1 MMTGIG
7 GPAGG
12 PDPSSPPGM
21 PRRPTRSGS
30 RTAAFV
36 ILSAAAILAISSSLS
51 ASRPG
56 PTPAP
61 PHGGVATASAGRSPD
76 SSTRPST
83 TMSAVPSASPRPP
96 GSVSRAYLADRS
108 DLLERAELARAGVQ
122 PYASALDDLLAWARR
137 AVRRDPRPAE
147 RLRIKGTE
155 GPFVDDTAA
164 AYGLALAHA
173 MTGERAYGEAAVRFI
188 MGWVDTTTSTRDT
201 CRDDG
206 ACQTSLIIS
215 RTVPG
220 FVFAAALL
228 AGTGLMDTASE
239 ERFRAW
245 LRDVILPTA
254 SELDNNWGDAG
265 TFTRVAL
272 TDYLDDRIG
281 FDAAIAKWRNL
292 LDLVEADGHI
302 PLEVARGEA
311 GLGYTQEALD
321 YKVAVAAIAE
331 RRGVDLWSYVGAKGG
346 SLKGAVDYLARY
358 MAKPDAWPWSDGVR
372 RRAPSPFWELA
383 YSHWL
388 DDDYPA
394 LVIEQR
400 PYGVVGHSAVRWT
413 TLTNGIPL
421 P

>member
-1 MMTGIG
+1 MTRIG

-12 PDPSSPPGM
+12 PDPSASPDAQ
-21 PRRPTRSGS
+21 RPSRPIRT
-30 RTAAFV
+30 RTAAV
-36 ILSAAAILAISSSLS
+36 IVLAVVAAVLALSSTLSAP
-51 ASRPG
+51 RPD
-56 PTPAP
+56 PTFVPRDGS
-61 PHGGVATASAGRSPD
+61 GGAVTASPD
-76 SSTRPST
+76 RSTRPST
-83 TMSAVPSASPRPP
+83 TTSATPSLSAP
-96 GSVSRAYLADRS
+96 GTVSRGYLADRS
-108 DLLERAELARAGVQ
+108 DLIERAALARAGVQ
-122 PYASALDDLLAWARR
+122 PYAAALDDLLVWARR
-137 AVRRDPRPAE
+137 AVRREPRPTE

-155 GPFVDDTAA
+155 GPFVDDTAT
-164 AYGLALAHA
+164 AYGLALAHV

-188 MGWVDTTTSTRDT
+188 MGWVDTTTSTRGT
-201 CRDDG
+201 CPDSG

-220 FVFAAALL
+220 FAFAADLL
-228 AGTGLMDTASE
+228 AGTGLLDTASE
-239 ERFRAW
+239 ERLRAW

-265 TFTRVAL
+265 TFTRVVL
-272 TDYLDDRIG
+272 TDYLSDGPG
-281 FDAAIAKWRNL
+281 FDAAIGKWRSL

-302 PLEVARGEA
+302 PLEVARGRA

-321 YKVAVAAIAE
+321 YKVAVAVIAE

-346 SLKGAVDYLARY
+346 SLKGAVDYLATY
-358 MAKPDAWPWSDGVR
+358 MARPDAWPWSDGVR
-372 RRAPSPFWELA
+372 RRAPSPLWELA

-394 LVIEQR
+394 LLVEQR